1 MDHTAL
7 DPIRN
12 PIRNPIRD
20 ATWDPIWDTVDR
32 LRVQL
37 DERST
42 RSPGEETLLR
52 PLRSL

>member
-7 DPIRN
+7 DPIRD
-12 PIRNPIRD
+12 PAWDPIRD

-32 LRVQL
+32 LRVRL

-42 RSPGEETLLR
+42 RSPEEETPLR
-52 PLRSL
+52 PL